1 MTETIHTRQFWIRS
15 PGQGAVEDRTIGPP
29 GPGEV
34 LVEASYSGVS
44 RGTEALVFNGAV
56 PASEYEAMRA
66 PFQEGSFPG
75 PLKYGYSSV
84 GRVARAPDTP
94 ELEGRSV
101 FCLFPHQDRYVVP
114 AASVVPL
121 PEGLPERRAVL
132 GANMETALNVV
143 WDAWV
148 GPGDRV
154 LVVGGG
160 VVGLLVAWISRGVP
174 GSDVLIVDVDPSR
187 AAVAEALGVSFAGS
201 VPAGFDAD
209 VVVHA
214 SGSPE
219 GAAAALGGAG
229 VEARV
234 VEASWFGDRSVGLPL
249 GEAFHAR
256 RITLRS
262 SQVGRIPPERAPRW
276 THRRRIE
283 KALELLRAPV
293 LDRLVTG
300 ESPFDELPDTLRR
313 LSDDPAGALCHRIR
327 YRPG

>member
-15 PGQGAVEDRTIGPP
+15 PGRGALLDRAIAPP

-34 LVEASYSGVS
+34 LVEASCSGIS
-44 RGTEALVFNGAV
+44 RGTEALVFNGFV
-56 PASEYEAMRA
+56 PASQYEAMRA

-84 GRVARAPDTP
+84 GRVARAPGTP

-114 AASVVPL
+114 ADAVVPV
-121 PEGLPERRAVL
+121 PDGVPDGRAVL
-132 GANMETALNVV
+132 GANMETALNVA
-143 WDAWV
+143 WDAAV

-160 VVGLLVAWISRGVP
+160 VVGLLVAWMSGGIP
-174 GSDVLIVDVDPSR
+174 GSEVLLVDVDPSR
-187 AAVAEALGVSFAGS
+187 ADVASALGVSFAPV

-219 GAAAALGGAG
+219 GAASALAAAG

-234 VEASWFGDRSVGLPL
+234 VEASWFGDRTVGLPL

-276 THRRRIE
+276 THRRRLR
-283 KALELLRAPV
+283 KALELLRAPE

-300 ESPFDELPDTLRR
+300 ESPFEELPETLRR

-327 YRPG
+327 YGPG

>member
-15 PGQGAVEDRTIGPP
+15 PGQGVVENRAIAPP
-29 GPGEV
+29 GPGDV
-34 LVEASYSGVS
+34 LVEASWSGIS

-56 PASEYEAMRA
+56 PESQHDTMRA

-75 PLKYGYSSV
+75 PVKYGYSSV
-84 GRVARAPDTP
+84 GKVARAPDAP
-94 ELEGRSV
+94 DLEGRSV

-114 AASVVPL
+114 VDAVVPL
-121 PEGLPERRAVL
+121 PEGVPEGRAVL
-132 GANMETALNVV
+132 GANMETALNVA
-143 WDAWV
+143 WDAGV

-160 VVGLLVAWISRGVP
+160 VVGLLVAWISGGIP
-174 GSDVLIVDVDPSR
+174 GSEVLLVDVDPSR
-187 AAVAEALGVSFAGS
+187 ADVVAGLGLSFATS

-214 SGSPE
+214 SGAPE
-219 GAAAALGGAG
+219 GAATALGGAG

-234 VEASWFGDRSVGLPL
+234 VEASWFGDRPVELPL
-249 GEAFHAR
+249 GQAFHAR

-276 THRRRIE
+276 THRRRLQ
-283 KALELLRAPV
+283 KALELLCAPV

-300 ESPFDELPDTLRR
+300 ESPFDELPETLSR
-313 LSDDPAGALCHRIR
+313 LSADPAGALCHRIR
-327 YRPG
+327 YGPA

>member
-15 PGQGAVEDRTIGPP
+15 PGQGVIEDRAIDPP

-34 LVEASYSGVS
+34 FVETSWSGIS
-44 RGTEALVFNGAV
+44 RGTEALVFHGAV
-56 PASEYEAMRA
+56 PESQHDAMRA

-75 PLKYGYSSV
+75 PVKYGYSSV
-84 GRVARAPDTP
+84 GRVTRAPTAA

-114 AASVVPL
+114 ADAVIPL
-121 PEGLPERRAVL
+121 PEGVPEGRAVL

-143 WDAWV
+143 WDAAV

-160 VVGLLVAWISRGVP
+160 VVGLLAAWISGGIP
-174 GSDVLIVDVDPSR
+174 GSEVLLVDVDPSR
-187 AAVAEALGVSFAGS
+187 ADVTATLGLSFAMS

-209 VVVHA
+209 VVIHA
-214 SGSPE
+214 SGSPD
-219 GAAAALGGAG
+219 GAGAALGGAG

-234 VEASWFGDRSVGLPL
+234 VEASWFGDRPVRLPL
-249 GEAFHAR
+249 GGAFHAR

-262 SQVGRIPPERAPRW
+262 SQVGRIPPDRAPRW
-276 THRRRIE
+276 THRRRLE
-283 KALELLRAPV
+283 KALELLRAQS

-300 ESPFDELPDTLRR
+300 ESPFDELPETLSR
-313 LSDDPAGALCHRIR
+313 LSTDPAGALCHRIR
-327 YRPG
+327 YGPA

>member
-1 MTETIHTRQFWIRS
+1 M
-15 PGQGAVEDRTIGPP
+15 
-29 GPGEV
+29 
-34 LVEASYSGVS
+34 EASYSGIS

-56 PASEYEAMRA
+56 PESQHDAMRA

-75 PLKYGYSSV
+75 PVKYGYSSV
-84 GRVARAPDTP
+84 GRVARAADAP

-114 AASVVPL
+114 VDAVVPL
-121 PEGLPERRAVL
+121 PEGLPEGRAVL

-143 WDAWV
+143 WDAGV
-148 GPGDRV
+148 GPGDRA

-160 VVGLLVAWISRGVP
+160 VVGLLVAWIARGIP

-187 AAVAEALGVSFAGS
+187 AEVAEALGVSFAGS

-229 VEARV
+229 VEGRV

>member
-15 PGQGAVEDRTIGPP
+15 PGQGAVVDHAIAPP
-29 GPGEV
+29 GPGEL
-34 LVEASYSGVS
+34 LVEASYSGIS
-44 RGTEALVFNGAV
+44 RGTEALVFSGSV
-56 PASEYEAMRA
+56 PESQHDAMRA

-75 PLKYGYSSV
+75 PVKYGYSSV
-84 GRVARAPDTP
+84 GTVSRAPDAP
-94 ELEGRSV
+94 ELEGKAV

-114 AASVVPL
+114 VAAVVPL
-121 PEGLPERRAVL
+121 PEGVPEGRAVL

-143 WDAWV
+143 WDAEV
-148 GPGDRV
+148 APGDRV
-154 LVVGGG
+154 LIVGGG
-160 VVGLLVAWISRGVP
+160 VVGLLVAWISGGIP
-174 GSDVLIVDVDPSR
+174 GSEVLLVDVDPSR
-187 AAVAEALGVSFAGS
+187 AGVVAALGVSFAPT
-201 VPAGFDAD
+201 VPTGFDAD

-219 GAAAALGGAG
+219 GVAAALGGAG

-283 KALELLRAPV
+283 KALELLRAPT

-300 ESPFDELPDTLRR
+300 ESPLDELPGVLRR
-313 LSDDPAGALCHRIR
+313 LAEEPAGALCHRIR

>member
-1 MTETIHTRQFWIRS
+1 METSW
-15 PGQGAVEDRTIGPP
+15 
-29 GPGEV
+29 
-34 LVEASYSGVS
+34 SGIS

-56 PASEYEAMRA
+56 PESQHDAMRA

-75 PLKYGYSSV
+75 PVKYGYSSV
-84 GRVARAPDTP
+84 GKVARAPDAP
-94 ELEGRSV
+94 ELVGRSV

-114 AASVVPL
+114 VDAVTRL
-121 PEGLPERRAVL
+121 PEGVPEGRAVL
-132 GANMETALNVV
+132 AANMETALNVV
-143 WDAWV
+143 WDAAV

-160 VVGLLVAWISRGVP
+160 VVGLLVAWISRGIP
-174 GSDVLIVDVDPSR
+174 GSEVLLVDVDPSR
-187 AAVAEALGVSFAGS
+187 SDVGAALGLSFATS

-219 GAAAALGGAG
+219 GTASALGGAG

-234 VEASWFGDRSVGLPL
+234 VEASWFGDRTVGLPL

-262 SQVGRIPPERAPRW
+262 SQVGRIPPDRAPRW
-276 THRRRIE
+276 THRRRLE
-283 KALELLRAPV
+283 KALEFLRAEA
-293 LDRLVTG
+293 LDLLVTG
-300 ESPFDELPDTLRR
+300 ESPFDELPETLSR
-313 LSDDPAGALCHRIR
+313 LSTDAAGALCHRIR
-327 YRPG
+327 YGPG